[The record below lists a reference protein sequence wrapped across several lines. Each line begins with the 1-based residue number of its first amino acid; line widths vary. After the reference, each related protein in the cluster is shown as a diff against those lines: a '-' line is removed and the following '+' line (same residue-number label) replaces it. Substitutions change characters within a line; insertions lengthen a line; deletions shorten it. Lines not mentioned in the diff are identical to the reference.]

1 MTKQTIQRAA
11 GLVVMAAALLAPGA
25 MTPLRAQQPASLQTA
40 FAADAGTLA
49 DKFGGLA
56 KVLDGKYDYRP
67 GQGVRSTAEV
77 LNMIVMEDG
86 MLAAVLT
93 GAAPGPRQAPITDA
107 AKMQEAIKTAG
118 ANLKKAIEGLS
129 DSDLNASVKMFGR
142 DTTKRGALLMVLT
155 DQHEHLGQLIAYS
168 RVNGIVPPWSK

>member
-1 MTKQTIQRAA
+1 MKTNTIQRAA
-11 GLVVMAAALLAPGA
+11 CLLVTVVGLIAPG
-25 MTPLRAQQPASLQTA
+25 LHAQQPTGLQAS
-40 FAADAGTLA
+40 FGGDVGTLS

-77 LNMIVMEDG
+77 LNLIVAENG
-86 MLAAVLT
+86 LLAGVLT
-93 GAAPGPRQAPITDA
+93 GAAPGPRAAPVTDP
-107 AKMQEAIKTAG
+107 AKMQDALKNSY

-129 DSDLNASVKMFGR
+129 DAELNASVKMFGR
-142 DTTKRGALLMVLT
+142 DTTKRGAIAMALN
-155 DQHEHLGQLIAYS
+155 DQHEHLGQLIGYS